1 MKKDF
6 RGALNNTLQAET
18 DNIQTRFERADTALA
33 RGLGNE
39 KEQEGEIGQ
48 PEETEALIEEKV
60 QRESFSMPISDFEK
74 LEAVLKK
81 TMRLE
86 VKTSKSELIRAGISL
101 LDALSDE
108 ELSTLINALPKV
120 KVGRKKKNTVSIV

>member
-18 DNIQTRFERADTALA
+18 NNIQTRFERADTALA
-33 RGLGNE
+33 RGLNNE
-39 KEQEGEIGQ
+39 KEQLDAEESGQ

-101 LDALSDE
+101 LDSLSDE

-120 KVGRKKKNTVSIV
+120 KKKHTV